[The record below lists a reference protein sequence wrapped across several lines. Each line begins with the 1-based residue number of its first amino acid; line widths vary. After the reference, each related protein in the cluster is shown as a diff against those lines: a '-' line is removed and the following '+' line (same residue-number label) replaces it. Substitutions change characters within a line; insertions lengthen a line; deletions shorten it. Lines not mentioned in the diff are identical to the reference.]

1 MKISRSTLGLVITLP
16 TSALAFHQE
25 AGRVINLSI
34 YRNNFALVSEKR
46 QVHLDAGH
54 QKMVVADISKL
65 LDPSSVLFDWFGTPN
80 KPTISA
86 TAYDLG
92 IVNMNQVVSRLN
104 GQQVQM
110 LWPSSNGRPGQAI
123 KGRLEATPNGDNY
136 ILRTKD
142 QMYISPNGT
151 LVAPADTDVSTLPL
165 LSVQCDSPAD
175 QTATLSMSYLTGGM
189 SWTADYVARLQPTS
203 NLMEIQCWAT
213 VNNRTGIPF
222 PTAQLTLMAGSPNG
236 SITTWQDSGVRV
248 MPDECQPTFGLAK
261 PVGGI
266 TVNLNSNTVM
276 GGSSNHGTVTLNAPR
291 MTVGE
296 TYAYK
301 IPSIV
306 SIGQDQMNRV
316 SVLGTRTVPIKR
328 DYEIELPYLS
338 DSGFSNNGEPNSHIQ
353 ASLDVRF
360 ENTGASN
367 LGIPLPL
374 GTVRVYE
381 RARDGQDRFIGAAE
395 IPDTPKKDKVSLS
408 LAKAFDIYGSCRVL
422 SSKKISKHVLR
433 KSFEIRVHNEKDTS
447 ATVRVDLS
455 YNSAGKP
462 VFQSVPCTLLNP
474 DVAEWKITL
483 KAGDSKTINVVADV
497 RA

>member
-1 MKISRSTLGLVITLP
+1 MKLTRSALGVILTLP
-16 TSALAFHQE
+16 AYALAFHQDS
-25 AGRVINLSI
+25 GRVINLSI

-80 KPTISA
+80 KPTITA

-165 LSVQCDSPAD
+165 LSVQCDSPTD

-189 SWTADYVARLQPTS
+189 SWTADYVARLQPSS

-213 VNNRTGIPF
+213 VSNGTGIPF
-222 PTAQLTLMAGSPNG
+222 PASQLTLMAGSPNG
-236 SITTWQDSGVRV
+236 AITTLQDGGVRV
-248 MPDECQPTFGLAK
+248 TAGETPATFGLAK
-261 PVGGI
+261 PVGSIGL
-266 TVNLNSNTVM
+266 NLNSSSVT
-276 GGSSNHGTVTLNAPR
+276 GGSTAGGVVILNAPR

-338 DSGFSNNGEPNSHIQ
+338 ESGFTNNGEPNSHIQ

-360 ENTGASN
+360 VNTVASN

-381 RARDGQDRFIGAAE
+381 RAKDGQDRFIGASE

-422 SSKKISKHVLR
+422 SSKKLSKHVVR

-447 ATVRVDLS
+447 ATVRVDLPYS
-455 YNSAGKP
+455 SAGNP
-462 VFQSVPCTLLNP
+462 VFQSVPSILLNP
-474 DVAEWKITL
+474 EVAEWKLTL
-483 KAGDSKTINVVADV
+483 KAGESKTINVVADV
-497 RA
+497 KA